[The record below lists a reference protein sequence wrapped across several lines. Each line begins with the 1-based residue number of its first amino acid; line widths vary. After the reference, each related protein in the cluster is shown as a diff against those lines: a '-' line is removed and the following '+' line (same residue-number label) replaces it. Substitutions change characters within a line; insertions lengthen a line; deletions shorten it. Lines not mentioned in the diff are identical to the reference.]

1 MPYSGTIDPTTPAF
15 DGDAGQGDDQ
25 IRNLKRDILE
35 RLNSFFE
42 DANAE
47 PLVPKKG
54 DLGLAID
61 QKILH
66 NLFAPRDDATS
77 FSRGTSA
84 ISPNSHAQSV
94 FYGSMSFPAGTHIT
108 TARCKFNVN
117 VASNASVS
125 ISLYRVFEGGGPDLL
140 GTITSSGSGS
150 GVETVSLDITRDTIA
165 GDIYTFVVTLNTLIS
180 PNANDAQ
187 FYWAQITS
195 E

>member
-1 MPYSGTIDPTTPAF
+1 MPYSGTIDPATPAF

-25 IRNLKRDILE
+25 LRALKRDILE
-35 RLNSFFE
+35 RLNSFFV
-42 DANAE
+42 DANAD
-47 PLVPKKG
+47 PLVPKEG

-61 QKILH
+61 VKILH
-66 NLFAPRDDATS
+66 NLFAPRDNTTS

-108 TARCKFNVN
+108 TARCKFSAAVG
-117 VASNASVS
+117 SNASVN
-125 ISLYRVFEGGGPDLL
+125 IDIFRVFEGGGPTLL
-140 GTITSSGSGS
+140 GNIATSGSGS
-150 GVETVSLDITRDTIA
+150 GVQTVAVDITRDVVA
-165 GDIYTFVVTLNTLIS
+165 GDIYTFVVTLNTLVS
-180 PNANDAQ
+180 PNVNDAQ

>member
-1 MPYSGTIDPTTPAF
+1 MPYSQPIDPTTPAF
-15 DGDAGQGDDQ
+15 DGDAGQGDDEL
-25 IRNLKRDILE
+25 RNLKTAIRE
-35 RLNSFFE
+35 RFNSFFE
-42 DANAE
+42 DVDAD

-54 DLGLAID
+54 DLGLAINN
-61 QKILH
+61 KILH

-108 TARCKFNVN
+108 TARCKFSAA

-125 ISLYRVFEGGGPDLL
+125 INIFRVFEGGGPDLL
-140 GTITSSGSGS
+140 GSISTSGSGS
-150 GVETVSLDITRDTIA
+150 GIETVSIDITRDTVE

-180 PNANDAQ
+180 PNVNDAQ